1 MKKNFTTPSIDVL
14 MFEFENIVLTSGITA
29 VQSILD
35 NENFGADEDK
45 TTVTL
50 WTEMIKTTL

>member
-14 MFEFENIVLTSGITA
+14 MFEFESVVLTSG
-29 VQSILD
+29 VQSILNNSEFD
-35 NENFGADEDK
+35 ADENK

-50 WTEMIKTTL
+50 WTEMIKTL